1 MIIFGVDVMV
11 PLGVGICFLYLETL
25 MFLAMYSSPNQSS
38 PVIVTAAFSA
48 MLAGI
53 GFFLSPPGPIWHA
66 MANRSLAIS
75 LIGTTVI
82 LSLMRKQAETE
93 VKVLR
98 GLLPICSYCKKI
110 RDDGGYWQQVERYIA
125 ARSAADFSHGMCPD
139 CGAKHFPDLY
149 REKATKS
156 VSTKSLGLF
165 GKQEP

>member
-11 PLGVGICFLYLETL
+11 PLGVGICFLYLAPL

-156 VSTKSLGLF
+156 VSTKSLGFF